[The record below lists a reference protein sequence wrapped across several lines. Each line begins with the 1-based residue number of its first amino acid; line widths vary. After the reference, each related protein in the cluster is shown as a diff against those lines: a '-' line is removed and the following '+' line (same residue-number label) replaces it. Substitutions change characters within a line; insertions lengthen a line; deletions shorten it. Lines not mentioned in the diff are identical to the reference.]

1 MTKYKKGF
9 RNYVKGD
16 VRSQFDVGYFMAWS
30 DFVQYRLDTE
40 KAS

>member
-1 MTKYKKGF
+1 MKRYKKEF
-9 RNYVKGD
+9 RDYVKGD
-16 VRSQFDVGYFMAWS
+16 VHSQFDVGYFMAWS